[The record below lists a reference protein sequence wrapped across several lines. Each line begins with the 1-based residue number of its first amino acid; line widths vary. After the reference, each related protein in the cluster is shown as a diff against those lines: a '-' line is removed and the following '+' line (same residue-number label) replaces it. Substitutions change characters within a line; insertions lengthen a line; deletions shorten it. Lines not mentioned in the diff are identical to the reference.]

1 MSSEEDN
8 QTAGSQDESDGDD
21 GRRKSGEAVTPG
33 LSLTSFLFGNVDE
46 NGQLDSDF
54 LDPETKKQLASL
66 GLGEVGCRSLISD
79 IGPSDDEPSAS
90 KTDKVDKKDD
100 DDRKTSDEDDD
111 LMDTSEGPSSSQP
124 SSDQASKDTNKPM
137 DEDDDYDAKSPSA
150 VDYSDMNEMVEDVE
164 GDKQARLEQQ
174 QASSLPFKMPTAPLR
189 LNLKTAKRP
198 PSDEDDDYDSP
209 LKDTD
214 KKSDTTT
221 KESTAQHERGKE
233 VANETSSETPT
244 MTTSTTV
251 DSVESSHKLA
261 TPLAAMLPDKYKDT
275 DVREIFPEF
284 RKGKVL
290 RFSRLF
296 GAGKSSHLPQPWK
309 NVRFKKKRKKSS
321 VDNTE
326 GQTRKLSDATKPAE
340 DASLCDFR
348 KSDSE
353 KEVEKAEDAD
363 DEADEMEFDFGD
375 DASPSQVLTDD
386 EDILQRPMELKKY
399 EGDDD
404 EAKDSTPKI
413 ADWRFGPA
421 QYWYDFINVPES
433 GEGFDYGL
441 KKRLEMSGKTE
452 GAEGG
457 LSISSTMELMSSNLR
472 QSDDLDPDD
481 AYHLVT
487 QLQWEDDIIW
497 NGEDI
502 KAKVLA
508 KLNEKNHAAGWVPSG
523 LNRTASS
530 FTQQAKKIIA
540 PAPTPSTSSK
550 KDKNKEKSV
559 VDQSAQGD
567 EMWYSIFPVENEEL
581 IYGVWED
588 DIIWDAESMKKIP
601 EPRVLTLDPNDENI
615 VLGIPDDIDPTQL
628 QKKEPAPIPLKEK
641 KEHHLRKSR
650 ILLGKAGVIAEQ
662 EQEAPVVQTTVQKD
676 PWNISNDEYYNPK
689 MTTDTALKPNAGGN
703 LIQHSIPALELRQPF
718 FPTHMGQMKLR
729 GFHRPP
735 LKKYSHGSIADSLPH
750 SVLPLIKHIKKKAKA
765 RESER
770 MAAGGG
776 EIFFMRN
783 PEDLSGKDGDIILCE
798 MSEEHPPLVMQV
810 GMATKIKNYYKRKPG
825 KDGGAPDYEF
835 GETAFSQ
842 QSPFLGN
849 LAPGQSLQ
857 TLENNLYRAPI
868 YKHDLPDTDFLIIRT
883 RNNYFI
889 REVNTIFT
897 VGQLLPLFE
906 VPGPNSKKANNFI
919 RDFLQVFIYR
929 QFYKSTDN
937 PKRIKMED
945 VKKAFPSH
953 SESSIRKRLKLC
965 ADFKRTGNR
974 FGK

>member
-1 MSSEEDN
+1 MLKSHGWGIQYVFETTIMSREEDN
-8 QTAGSQDESDGDD
+8 QTTGSQADNDNDHAEGRLSDQ
-21 GRRKSGEAVTPG
+21 AVTPG
-33 LSLTSFLFGNVDE
+33 LSLTSFLFGNIDE
-46 NGQLDSDF
+46 HGQLDSDF
-54 LDPETKKQLASL
+54 LDPETKKQLSFL
-66 GLGEVGCRSLISD
+66 GLGELGCRSLISD
-79 IGPSDDEPSAS
+79 IAPSEAGPSGSQSNDNN
-90 KTDKVDKKDD
+90 
-100 DDRKTSDEDDD
+100 TSDEA
-111 LMDTSEGPSSSQP
+111 MNTSKAPQTDHQEDSI
-124 SSDQASKDTNKPM
+124 
-137 DEDDDYDAKSPSA
+137 DDDYVAKSSNA
-150 VDYSDMNEMVEDVE
+150 VDYFDVNEMADDFED
-164 GDKQARLEQQ
+164 DKQTEKEEK
-174 QASSLPFKMPTAPLR
+174 SSHLPFKMSTAPLR
-189 LNLKTAKRP
+189 LNLKAIKRP
-198 PSDEDDDYDSP
+198 ASDDDDYDSP
-209 LKDTD
+209 LKEPEKKPETSPFKSVKETALAGDDDD
-214 KKSDTTT
+214 KIKETAKDTTIVAT
-221 KESTAQHERGKE
+221 TPGTA
-233 VANETSSETPT
+233 N
-244 MTTSTTV
+244 
-251 DSVESSHKLA
+251 SVESTSASDRLA
-261 TPLAAMLPDKYKDT
+261 TPLAAMLPDKYKDV
-275 DVREIFPEF
+275 DVRIIFPEF
-284 RKGKVL
+284 RKNEVL

-296 GAGKSSHLPQPWK
+296 GAGKTSHLPQPWK
-309 NVRFKKKRKKSS
+309 NVRFKRKKKKSS
-321 VDNTE
+321 LDNTASLS
-326 GQTRKLSDATKPAE
+326 RKLSDASKPIE
-340 DASLCDFR
+340 DGSHSDS
-348 KSDSE
+348 KQSDSE
-353 KEVEKAEDAD
+353 KEGDDAD
-363 DEADEMEFDFGD
+363 DEADDMELDYGA

-386 EDILQRPMELKKY
+386 EDVLRRPMDLKKY
-399 EGDDD
+399 GGDNS
-404 EAKDSTPKI
+404 ESKDATPKI

-421 QYWYDFINVPES
+421 QYWYDFNGAPES

-441 KKRLEMSGKTE
+441 NKRLKMSDNTVSTE
-452 GAEGG
+452 TGP
-457 LSISSTMELMSSNLR
+457 SMSSTIQLISNLR
-472 QSDDLDPDD
+472 QADDLNPDD
-481 AYHLVT
+481 AFHLVT

-502 KAKVLA
+502 KSKVLA

-530 FTQQAKKIIA
+530 FTQQAKKVVI
-540 PAPTPSTSSK
+540 PAPTPSSSK
-550 KDKNKEKSV
+550 KDKQKDKSGG
-559 VDQSAQGD
+559 DQAAQED

-588 DIIWDAESMKKIP
+588 DILWDAESMKKIP

-615 VLGIPDDIDPTQL
+615 ILGIPDDIDPTQL

-650 ILLGKAGVIAEQ
+650 ILLGKARVIA

-703 LIQHSIPALELRQPF
+703 LIQHSIPALELRQPY
-718 FPTHMGQMKLR
+718 FPTHMGLMKLR

-735 LKKYSHGSIADSLPH
+735 LKKFSHGSIADTLAH
-750 SVLPLIKHIKKKAKA
+750 SVLPLVKHIKKKAKA
-765 RESER
+765 REAER

-776 EIFFMRN
+776 EIFFMRT
-783 PEDLSGKDGDIILCE
+783 PEDLSGKDSDLILCE

-835 GETAFSQ
+835 GETAYSQ

-889 REVNTIFT
+889 REVSTIFT

-929 QFYKSTDN
+929 QFYKSADY
-937 PKRIKMED
+937 PRRIKMED

-965 ADFKRTGNR
+965 ADFKRTGNIR
-974 FGK
+974 T